1 MDNQNPIKPPH
12 KTNWMVIILLIIVCV
27 AVGLGIWWW
36 AQSTTRIA
44 ELQNQVATQNVTPS
58 ATPAVA
64 VTVIPTPTPTAT
76 VTPTPTPTP
85 TTTPTPT
92 PTPVGPV
99 SIEVTEPAEGFQTH
113 EEPVVF
119 KGKVSANTQKIIVRA
134 KANGVNDVYTLQNYK
149 AGNTTFQY
157 QAKREYGNLAFG
169 TNDYTF
175 TAESASGANKSVTR
189 QIFFIDGSVE
199 VGKPVIY
206 LYPEKTSRVFVNVAP
221 NGGVSVSEPK
231 LGSGWNV
238 IATPQSKI
246 YDLASRQT
254 YDYLFWEGFANNFTT
269 PKEGFVVDKDNVS
282 QFFDDKLAALGLNE
296 KEIADFK
303 EFWLPRLSSDPYY
316 FITFVPQAD
325 FDRYAPLTVKPTPDT
340 IIRVFFDYRGL
351 SAPINVPEPQLTTPT
366 RQGFTVVEWGGRLY
380 R

>member
-1 MDNQNPIKPPH
+1 MENQNPIKPPH

-36 AQSTTRIA
+36 AQSTTRLA
-44 ELQNQVATQNVTPS
+44 ELEKQVATSNG
-58 ATPAVA
+58 TPA
-64 VTVIPTPTPTAT
+64 TTPTPTAT
-76 VTPTPTPTP
+76 ATATPTATTTVTPTPTP

-92 PTPVGPV
+92 PTPYVGPSYV
-99 SIEVTEPAEGFQTH
+99 EITEPKPDYSTH

-119 KGKVSANTQKIIVRA
+119 KGKVSANTEKIVVTA
-134 KANGVNDVYTLQNYK
+134 KANGVNDVYTLKNYK

-175 TAESASGANKSVTR
+175 TAHFSDGQTKSATR
-189 QIFFIDGSVE
+189 QIFFIDGSTE
-199 VGKPVIY
+199 MGKPVIY

-221 NGGVSVSEPK
+221 TGGISVSEPK
-231 LGSGWNV
+231 LGNGWNV
-238 IATPQSKI
+238 VATPESKI

-254 YDYLFWEGFANNFTT
+254 YDYLFWEGFATNFRT
-269 PKEGFVVDKDNVS
+269 PNEGFVVEKDGVS
-282 QFFDDKLAALGLNE
+282 QFFDDKLAQQGLNE

-303 EFWLPRLSSDPYY
+303 EFWLPRLNSDPYY

-325 FDRYAPLTVKPTPDT
+325 FDRYAPLTVKPRPDT
-340 IIRVFFDYRGL
+340 VIRVFFDYRGL
-351 SAPINVPEPQLTTPT
+351 SAPINVPEQQLTAPA
-366 RQGFTVVEWGGRLY
+366 REGFTVVEWGGRLY